1 MSSYDCC
8 LGTVYSMVFSLFA
21 VTFLPWYVNVDTL
34 YTISHYE
41 NHTHLY
47 DFE

>member
-1 MSSYDCC
+1 MSLHDCC

-21 VTFLPWYVNVDTL
+21 VTVLPWFAHVDTL
-34 YTISHYE
+34 HTIGHHE